1 MSGPQTGS
9 RIVIIEARFYDE
21 IADDLLRGART
32 AIEAAGATHSLITIP
47 GVAEIPAA
55 LAFAIAGGQRSPG
68 KWGAEGYVVLG
79 CAIKGETD
87 HYDHICREA
96 MRGVQDLAVDGLL
109 AVGNGILTVHSWD
122 QAMAR
127 CRLAPEGSD
136 HGGQAARACLRMIA
150 LRGELG
156 LRAE

>member
-1 MSGPQTGS
+1 MTGP
-9 RIVIIEARFYDE
+9 RIVIVEARFYDE
-21 IADDLLRGART
+21 IADHLLRGVT
-32 AIEAAGATHSLITIP
+32 AALDKAGATHRRITVP
-47 GVAEIPAA
+47 GVAELAAA
-55 LAFAIAGGQRSPG
+55 LALAIRAGERSPG
-68 KWGAEGYVVLG
+68 AWGAAGYVVLG

-96 MRGVQDLAVDGLL
+96 MRGIQDLAVRGLL
-109 AVGNGILTVHSWD
+109 PIGNGILTVHNWE

-127 CRLAPEGSD
+127 CRPEGSD

-156 LRAE
+156 LEPE

>member
-1 MSGPQTGS
+1 MTGP
-9 RIVIIEARFYDE
+9 RVVIVEARFYDE
-21 IADDLLRGART
+21 IADHLLRGA
-32 AIEAAGATHSLITIP
+32 AAALDKGGATHRRIAVT
-47 GVAEIPAA
+47 GVAELPAA
-55 LAFAIAGGQRSPG
+55 LAFAVRAAEQSPG
-68 KWGAEGYVVLG
+68 AWGAAGYVVLG

-96 MRGVQDLAVDGLL
+96 MRGVQELATAREL
-109 AVGNGILTVHSWD
+109 ALGNGILTVLNRE

-127 CRLAPEGSD
+127 CRPEGRD

-156 LRAE
+156 LGPE